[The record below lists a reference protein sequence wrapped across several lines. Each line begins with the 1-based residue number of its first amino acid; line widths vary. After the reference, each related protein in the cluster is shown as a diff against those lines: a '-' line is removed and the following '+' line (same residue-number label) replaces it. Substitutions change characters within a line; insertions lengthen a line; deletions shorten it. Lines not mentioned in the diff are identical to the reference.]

1 MTKAKARR
9 STRGGPTA
17 AMLALTTKA
26 GGLTISLCNPA
37 AAAARIKSVDIIR
50 QAGLEVSDHAP
61 AILDL
66 DL

>member
-1 MTKAKARR
+1 
-9 STRGGPTA
+9 
-17 AMLALTTKA
+17 
-26 GGLTISLCNPA
+26 LCNPA
-37 AAAARIKSVDIIR
+37 AAACIKSVDIIR